1 MADIEQEYLT
11 FILQGEEYG
20 VDILC
25 VQEIRVWSSVTEL
38 PNKPNYI
45 KGVINLRGVII
56 PIIDL
61 RLRFGQPALDYN
73 DQTVTIILRQQSK
86 SSSMVVGIVVD
97 GVSEVYKFTS
107 QSIRKAPAFGNRIDG
122 CFLKGLVSV
131 EEKLIILLDSNSL
144 LNEDDLYC
152 VPSHEEKTSASSDS
166 NIDNNLDQT
175 QCSTHFIKRIIP
187 AVITKREITYS
198 HRINNN
204 SNCSH
209 NNNTGK

>member
-1 MADIEQEYLT
+1 MYKGKIMADIEQEYLT

-38 PNKPNYI
+38 PNKPDYI

-73 DQTVTIILRQQSK
+73 DQTVTIILNQQSK
-86 SSSMVVGIVVD
+86 STSMVVGIVVD
-97 GVSEVYKFTS
+97 AVSEVYKFTS
-107 QSIRKAPAFGNRIDG
+107 QSIRKAPAFGNSIDG

-131 EEKLIILLDSNSL
+131 EEKLIILLDSDSL
-144 LNEDDLYC
+144 LNEDDLYRT
-152 VPSHEEKTSASSDS
+152 VPTNEEKSDQGKANIGSHSQLSRDAPSLSSA
-166 NIDNNLDQT
+166 
-175 QCSTHFIKRIIP
+175 
-187 AVITKREITYS
+187 
-198 HRINNN
+198 
-204 SNCSH
+204 
-209 NNNTGK
+209 